1 MKILLASTSSGSR
14 GGGELYLNY
23 LGRALAARGHEV
35 ALWASSH
42 PRMDELCA
50 RFAEIGRVLRAGYTN
65 TYDRKFRSV
74 ASYLDRGSANA
85 AAESWRQ
92 HAPDVVHLNKQNLED
107 GLDLVRA
114 AGECGIPNLATIHL
128 SQSARY
134 LGAHIAGVRDFVSR
148 RALNAYA
155 GPLVTVIEQRR
166 RDLCDFL
173 GEQPRIRTIPN
184 GVELFDL
191 TSRNAIR
198 DAKRRELQIDHD
210 SLLLVAVGRMVPQ
223 KRPIAFLELA
233 ARIVERLPH
242 ARFIWVGDGSLTP
255 DWDRWVAERH
265 LGNVIQRMP
274 WQENVRDLLFAADAF
289 LHVAKF
295 EGLPF
300 AILEALSAG
309 LPCAISPNLL
319 SEMPFLNKDNS
330 VTIDK
335 DGAWAEILPDPQ
347 QLAWLGRNG
356 RRLAEEQFSF
366 DMMAA
371 RYEVLYREILTKPS

>member
-42 PRMDELCA
+42 SRMDELCA
-50 RFAEIGRVLRAGYTN
+50 RFAETGCVLRHGYTN
-65 TYDRKFRSV
+65 TYDRTFRSI
-74 ASYLDRGSANA
+74 ASYLDGNSARA
-85 AAESWRQ
+85 AAESWKK

-107 GLDLVRA
+107 GLDLLRA
-114 AGECGIPNLATIHL
+114 AGECGIPSLATIHL
-128 SQSARY
+128 TQNARY
-134 LGAHIAGVRDFVSR
+134 LGAHVAWIRDWVSH
-148 RALNAYA
+148 RALSAYT

-166 RDLCDFL
+166 RDLCEFL

-198 DAKRRELQIDHD
+198 DAKRHELQIEHD

-242 ARFIWVGDGSLTP
+242 ARFIWVGDGSLAA
-255 DWDRWVAERH
+255 DWDRWVADRH
-265 LGNVIQRMP
+265 LGNVIQRLP

-295 EGLPF
+295 EGLPL

-309 LPCAISPNLL
+309 LPCAITPNLL
-319 SEMPFLNKDNS
+319 REMPFLNKDNS

-347 QLAWLGRNG
+347 QLAWLGRNA

-371 RYEVLYREILTKPS
+371 RYEALYREILAKPL

>member
-23 LGRALAARGHEV
+23 LGRALAARGNEV

-42 PRMDELCA
+42 PRMDELCT
-50 RFAEIGRVLRAGYTN
+50 RFAEIGRVLRADYTN
-65 TYDRKFRSV
+65 TYDRRFRSV
-74 ASYLDRGSANA
+74 ASYLDRGSARA
-85 AAESWRQ
+85 AAGSWKK

-114 AGECGIPNLATIHL
+114 AGECGIPSVATIHL

-191 TSRNAIR
+191 TSRNALR
-198 DAKRRELQIDHD
+198 DPAIPIGHETAITDPDESRMRQPFDDARGEFEKSDGALLRDHAADGDEQQRIVIDLKLRPLRVADRIPRRE
-210 SLLLVAVGRMVPQ
+210 
-223 KRPIAFLELA
+223 
-233 ARIVERLPH
+233 VEQLD
-242 ARFIWVGDGSLTP
+242 A
-255 DWDRWVAERH
+255 
-265 LGNVIQRMP
+265 
-274 WQENVRDLLFAADAF
+274 VRDGVDAR
-289 LHVAKF
+289 L
-295 EGLPF
+295 
-300 AILEALSAG
+300 
-309 LPCAISPNLL
+309 
-319 SEMPFLNKDNS
+319 
-330 VTIDK
+330 
-335 DGAWAEILPDPQ
+335 
-347 QLAWLGRNG
+347 
-356 RRLAEEQFSF
+356 LAEEVAQVAPPLLNHRDQRSRVRVER
-366 DMMAA
+366 AA
-371 RYEVLYREILTKPS
+371 